1 MRERIPGKAARLQT
15 MSEPESEERRGDLL
29 DQLSYLLDEIVS
41 LRSITSRLHEAQI
54 TNTERGPSVKQC
66 YGTIIMQDRN
76 EILPALEKLSR
87 GKHPQTVKE
96 VDWNHRPMEEI
107 LTEVEAA
114 RQAVIAAAGR
124 LKPQDWTQEVVE
136 GMDVYQLLLR
146 ASHNDADTLRE
157 VAQKLY
163 RSHS

>member
-1 MRERIPGKAARLQT
+1 
-15 MSEPESEERRGDLL
+15 MSELEGRRGDLL
-29 DQLSYLLDEIVS
+29 DQLNYLLDEIAS

-66 YGTIIMQDRN
+66 YGSIIMRDRN
-76 EILPALEKLSR
+76 EILPALEKLYR
-87 GKHPQTVKE
+87 GKRSRAAKE
-96 VDWNHRPMEEI
+96 VDWNRRPMEEI

-114 RQAVIAAAGR
+114 RQSVIAAAGR
-124 LKPQDWTQEVVE
+124 LKPQDWTQEVAD
-136 GMDVYQLLLR
+136 GMDVYQLLLE
-146 ASHNDADTLRE
+146 ASHADADTLRE

>member
-1 MRERIPGKAARLQT
+1 MRQRTPGKVALLQT
-15 MSEPESEERRGDLL
+15 MSELEGRRGELL
-29 DQLSYLLDEIVS
+29 DQLNYLLDEIVS

-66 YGTIIMQDRN
+66 YGSIIMRDRN
-76 EILPALEKLSR
+76 EILPALEKLYREKRSR
-87 GKHPQTVKE
+87 AAAE
-96 VDWNHRPMEEI
+96 VDWNRRPMEEI

-114 RQAVIAAAGR
+114 RQSVIAAAGR
-124 LKPQDWTQEVVE
+124 LKPQDWTQEVAD

-146 ASHNDADTLRE
+146 ASHADADTLRE